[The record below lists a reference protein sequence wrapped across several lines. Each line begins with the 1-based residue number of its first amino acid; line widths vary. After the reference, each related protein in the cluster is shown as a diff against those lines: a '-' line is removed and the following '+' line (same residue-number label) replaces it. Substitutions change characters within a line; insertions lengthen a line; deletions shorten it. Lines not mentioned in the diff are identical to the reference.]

1 MKMQTREQSAPE
13 MILETMAE
21 YHELHEWAVSTKF
34 FSVKHDQKLPS
45 EPARNAVRH

>member
-1 MKMQTREQSAPE
+1 MKMQTRKQSAPE
-13 MILETMAE
+13 MVLETMAE
-21 YHELHEWAVSTKF
+21 YHELHERAVSTKF